1 MVHLTGQLTGQLARP
16 FRRAVPSTGPVA
28 AAVRP
33 DADGLLADG
42 SALHVPAVRRE
53 FDAAE
58 SGELLL
64 TGAPSGG
71 AVAIQWQRHGR
82 PAITLDGP
90 YRLDRVELR
99 GSHRARLHGLTAG
112 VRLVCPN
119 WSPLFLIAPAQLP
132 VLACAVAASRIL
144 PLR

>member
-16 FRRAVPSTGPVA
+16 FRRA
-28 AAVRP
+28 AVSVGHAVQSVR
-33 DADGLLADG
+33 DEADGLFAG
-42 SALHVPAVRRE
+42 AALHVPAVRRE

-64 TGAPSGG
+64 TSTPSGG
-71 AVAIQWQRHGR
+71 PVAIQWQRHGR
-82 PAITLDGP
+82 PAIGLDGP
-90 YRLDRVELR
+90 YRLDRVELK

-119 WSPLFLIAPAQLP
+119 WSPLFLIAPGQLP
-132 VLACAVAASRIL
+132 VLACAVAASRML